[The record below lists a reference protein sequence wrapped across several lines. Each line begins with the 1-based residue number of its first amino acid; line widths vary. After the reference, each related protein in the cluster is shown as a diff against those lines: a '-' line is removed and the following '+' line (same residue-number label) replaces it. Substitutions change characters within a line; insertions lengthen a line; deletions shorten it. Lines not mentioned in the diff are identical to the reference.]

1 MNLYHQLIE
10 NPLFFKWIYHN
21 SPEIN
26 DYWEHFL
33 SEHPDDAN
41 VIREFKAGF
50 EQHLQY
56 DDHQLS
62 AKEKKDLAIRILKEI
77 EQVDHKKKYR
87 KTIRLTMRYAA
98 TAILFL
104 MVGSAVT
111 WYFLEDTISSR
122 YTSFPA
128 PQTLNIQEPTL
139 IIDEQQEVALNKGKS
154 ELEYS
159 NEGKIII
166 DKQQVIEDD
175 VTDEVKMN
183 TLVIPYGNHSTIT
196 LSDGTKVWLNAGS
209 RLIYPS
215 RFTDKTREVM
225 LIGEAF
231 FDVSKMEEK
240 PFTVKTPDIE
250 VHVLG
255 TKFNVSA
262 YPDENVAHTVL
273 TEGSVEISHKSQGV
287 FDRNI
292 VLKPGQLAA
301 YNKQNSSTNI
311 YDVETEYFTSW
322 KEGYLTFT
330 NSDLNRVVKKLERY
344 YNIHMKYDNPLDG
357 SLRISG
363 KLDISKDRNVVFEY
377 MNSLTGLN
385 FEKIN
390 ERNYLIK

>member
-1 MNLYHQLIE
+1 MNVYHQLIE

-33 SEHPDDAN
+33 DEHPDDAD

-62 AKEKKDLAIRILKEI
+62 AKEKKDLAIRILKKI

-111 WYFLEDTISSR
+111 WYFLEDTISNR
-122 YTSFPA
+122 YASFPA
-128 PQTLNIQEPTL
+128 PQSLNIQEPTL
-139 IIDEQQEVALNKGKS
+139 IIDEKQEVALSKGKS

-159 NEGKIII
+159 EEGKIII

-215 RFTDKTREVM
+215 RFIDKNREVM

-344 YNIHMKYDNPLDG
+344 YNIHMKYEDPLDG

-363 KLDISKDRNVVFEY
+363 KLDISKDRDVVFEY

>member
-21 SPEIN
+21 SPEI
-26 DYWEHFL
+26 DSYWEHFL
-33 SEHPDDAN
+33 SEHPDDAE

-50 EQHLQY
+50 EQHLHY
-56 DDHQLS
+56 EKHQLS
-62 AKEKKDLAIRILKEI
+62 DKEKKDLAIRILKKI
-77 EQVDHKKKYR
+77 EHVDNRNRYR
-87 KTIRLTMRYAA
+87 KVIRVAMRYAA
-98 TAILFL
+98 IAILFL
-104 MVGSAVT
+104 TVGSAVT
-111 WYFLEDTISSR
+111 WYFMEDTMTNR
-122 YTSFPA
+122 YANFPA
-128 PQTLNIQEPTL
+128 PQNLMIQEPTL
-139 IIDEQQEVALNKGKS
+139 IIENEQEIVLNKGKS

-159 NEGKIII
+159 DEGKIIV
-166 DKQQVIEDD
+166 DKQKVIQSDD
-175 VTDEVKMN
+175 SETVKMN

-215 RFTDKTREVM
+215 RFIDKNREVM

-231 FDVSKMEEK
+231 FDVSKSEDQA
-240 PFTVKTPDIE
+240 FIVQTPDIE
-250 VHVLG
+250 IKVLG
-255 TKFNVSA
+255 TQFNVSA
-262 YPDENVAHTVL
+262 YPDENIANAVL
-273 TEGSVEISHKSQGV
+273 TEGSVEMSYKNQGV
-287 FDRNI
+287 FERNI
-292 VLKPGQLAA
+292 VLKPGQLATF
-301 YNKQNSSTNI
+301 NRQNHTTNV

-330 NSDLNRVVKKLERY
+330 NNDLNRVVKRLERY
-344 YNIHMKYDNPLDG
+344 YNIHMKYEDPLDG

-363 KLDISKDRNVVFEY
+363 KLDISKDRDVVFEY

>member
-26 DYWEHFL
+26 DYWDHFL
-33 SEHPDDAN
+33 SEHPNDAE

-56 DDHQLS
+56 KKHQLS
-62 AKEKKDLAIRILKEI
+62 EKEKKELAIRILKKI
-77 EQVDHKKKYR
+77 EQVDHKKRYR
-87 KTIRLTMRYAA
+87 KVIRLTMRYAA
-98 TAILFL
+98 IAILFL
-104 MVGSAVT
+104 MVGSALT
-111 WYFLEDTISSR
+111 WFFMEDTISER
-122 YTSFPA
+122 YTQFPT
-128 PQTLNIQEPTL
+128 PQNLIIQEPTL
-139 IIDEQQEVALNKGKS
+139 IIENEQEIALNKGQS

-159 NEGKIII
+159 EKGQIIV
-166 DKQQVIEDD
+166 DKEKVIED
-175 VTDEVKMN
+175 ESLEKVKMN

-196 LSDGTKVWLNAGS
+196 LSDGTKVWINAGS

-215 RFTDKTREVM
+215 RFTDKTREV
-225 LIGEAF
+225 LLVGEAF
-231 FDVSKMEEK
+231 FDVSKMEDK
-240 PFTVKTPDIE
+240 PFVVKTPDIDIK
-250 VHVLG
+250 VLG
-255 TKFNVSA
+255 TQFNVSA
-262 YPDENVAHTVL
+262 YPDENVAHAVL
-273 TEGSVEISHKSQGV
+273 TEGSVEISHKSQSV
-287 FDRNI
+287 FERNI
-292 VLKPGQLAA
+292 ILKPGQLAS
-301 YNKQNSSTNI
+301 YNKQNESTNI
-311 YDVETEYFTSW
+311 YDVDTEYFTSW

-344 YNIHMKYDNPLDG
+344 YNIHMKYLDPLDG

-363 KLDISKDRNVVFEY
+363 KLDISKEQDVVFEY

>member
-33 SEHPDDAN
+33 REHPEDAA

-56 DDHQLS
+56 DEHQLS
-62 AKEKKDLAIRILKEI
+62 EKEKKDLAIRILKKI
-77 EQVDHKKKYR
+77 EQVDNKKKYI
-87 KTIRLTMRYAA
+87 KVIRLTMRYAA
-98 TAILFL
+98 IAILFL

-111 WYFLEDTISSR
+111 WYFLEDTISNR
-122 YTSFPA
+122 YASFPA
-128 PQTLNIQEPTL
+128 PQNLNIQEPTL
-139 IIDEQQEVALNKGKS
+139 IIDDQQEVALNKGKS

-159 NEGKIII
+159 DEGKIII
-166 DKQQVIEDD
+166 DKKQVIEDD
-175 VTDEVKMN
+175 VANEVKMN

-215 RFTDKTREVM
+215 RFLDKNREVM
-225 LIGEAF
+225 LLGEAF
-231 FDVSKMEEK
+231 FEVSKMEDK

-292 VLKPGQLAA
+292 VLIPGQLAA

-344 YNIHMKYDNPLDG
+344 YNIHMRYDDPLDG

-363 KLDISKDRNVVFEY
+363 KLDISKDQDVVFEY